1 MKPVVV
7 VADTNV
13 IVSAL
18 LWGGDESK
26 IIGLVEEGNVKLLA
40 SVALLDELKKVLMYE
55 RFCLD
60 EKTVDDNAKYILT
73 ISKIISPKRRLRV
86 IREDPTDNMV
96 LECAWEGKARY
107 IVSGDEH
114 LLRLK
119 EFRGIKIVRA
129 KELLVILSG
138 PFGQKEMLIRRRDL

>member
-1 MKPVVV
+1 MKPVAV

-18 LWGGDESK
+18 LWEGNESK
-26 IIGLVEEGNVKLLA
+26 IIGLVEEDKIKLLT

-55 RFCLD
+55 RFGLG
-60 EKTVDDNAKYILT
+60 EKTVDDNVKYILT
-73 ISKIISPKRRLRV
+73 ISKIIQPKSRLRV
-86 IREDPTDNMV
+86 IREDPGDDRL
-96 LECAWEGKARY
+96 LECALGGKARY

-129 KELLVILSG
+129 KELLGVLG
-138 PFGQKEMLIRRRDL
+138 GLQAK